1 MKRIKWV
8 LGASLAAMLLASCGG
23 GGGTTSG
30 NPVGFTSIASFG
42 DSLSDAGTHAVGSVA
57 AIGGGRYTINSGNP
71 AAPTKIWLDHL
82 SAQLGL
88 PAPCAAVTGLNPTS
102 TFALLPGGGA
112 SAPTNKAG
120 CTNHAQGGSRVTLP
134 IGPANQALFPASQTG
149 VVGQLTYP
157 IKDQISQYL
166 TRNGGSFG
174 GKVLVTVLGGGN
186 DAFMQSSVATAAAAV
201 VDGPTAAAFTN
212 TAIGIGGWT
221 MDQVN
226 AVLGGGG
233 QTAVVAGLTANMNK
247 AGAELANLV
256 KNEMVAKG
264 AKYVLVINMPDL
276 SSTPNGLE
284 NPAGAPVANA
294 MAQAFNAGL
303 TAGLAGVSGVTIA
316 DSYNTS
322 RDQFRNAAAYGL
334 TNVTNRACSTVFSA
348 TNILSGAA
356 IGCNVGNTISGDVS
370 KYLFADDV
378 HPTPYG
384 HQLLAQFAAKVL
396 ATAGWL

>member
-1 MKRIKWV
+1 MKQLKLWAGA
-8 LGASLAAMLLASCGG
+8 LGAALLVAGCGG

-30 NPVGFTSIASFG
+30 NSVGFTSIATFG

-82 SAQLGL
+82 STQLGL

-102 TFALLPGGGA
+102 TFALVPGGGA
-112 SAPTNKAG
+112 AAPTDIAG

-134 IGPANQALFPASQTG
+134 IGPANQALFPTSQTG
-149 VVGQLTYP
+149 AVGQLTYP

-166 TRNGGSFG
+166 SRNGGNFG

-186 DAFMQSSVATAAAAV
+186 DAFMQSSVATAALAV

-233 QTAVVAGLTANMNK
+233 QAAVVAGLTANMNK
-247 AGAELANLV
+247 AGSELANLV

-264 AKYVLVINMPDL
+264 AKYVLVINLPDL
-276 SSTPNGLE
+276 SSSPNGLE
-284 NPAGAPVANA
+284 NAANAPVSNA
-294 MAQAFNAGL
+294 MVQAFNAGL
-303 TAGLAGVSGVTIA
+303 SAGLAGVPGVTMA
-316 DSYNTS
+316 DAYTTS
-322 RDQFRNAAAYGL
+322 RDQFNNSAAYGL
-334 TNVTNRACSTVFSA
+334 TNTTNRACSTAPA
-348 TNILSGAA
+348 TNNPLLGSA
-356 IGCNVGNTISGDVS
+356 IGCNVGNVIAGDVS

-384 HQLLAQFAAKVL
+384 HQLLAQFASSVL
-396 ATAGWL
+396 AKAGWL